1 VASSFHKDLDG
12 EAITPQAVKEAIP
25 GFMARRGA
33 DGIQGGPIQLHHGF
47 YDRFIKQ
54 AVGLL
59 RLPIDE
65 QMALVAAIS
74 LPLGR
79 VTKMWVEPDGTTK
92 WEGVLSQANPIARI
106 IWQMLKENLI
116 HLGVSLGG
124 KIFSTQPGRD
134 SLGQLCTLI
143 TKIRIDELSITSNPA
158 LRLTNDE
165 GTGAYITA
173 LAKSIRSAMTQPLTK
188 ADKNSAITLIP
199 RQQSLKLDDAPTT
212 TGMGEKVTAEP
223 KPTGGAKLKL
233 ADTDVKTGMGEK
245 LETESKPTG
254 KSELKTSDTGV
265 TVGQIAKVLEKACN
279 YDRKQMGEPGTL
291 KKFGDALYGL
301 AGVTDNPPPALINM
315 CVFLQRLLQAASALP
330 HMSDYQADGTIAAM
344 TGDLT
349 KALEVFKEYMPSDLM
364 GKPVRPPGSPAQST
378 LDIVFPQQYVPLD

>member
-1 VASSFHKDLDG
+1 LKTFEIPSTLQKAASSDEWLIGGVASSFHKDLDG

-199 RQQSLKLDDAPTT
+199 RQQSLKLDDASTRPSISGLILYTPFTT
-212 TGMGEKVTAEP
+212 ENNELIILIVSLSVATFP
-223 KPTGGAKLKL
+223 
-233 ADTDVKTGMGEK
+233 
-245 LETESKPTG
+245 SK
-254 KSELKTSDTGV
+254 SLSV
-265 TVGQIAKVLEKACN
+265 NSI
-279 YDRKQMGEPGTL
+279 
-291 KKFGDALYGL
+291 
-301 AGVTDNPPPALINM
+301 
-315 CVFLQRLLQAASALP
+315 
-330 HMSDYQADGTIAAM
+330 
-344 TGDLT
+344 T
-349 KALEVFKEYMPSDLM
+349 KAGSIDLN
-364 GKPVRPPGSPAQST
+364 SIFISS
-378 LDIVFPQQYVPLD
+378 II